1 MPPSEN
7 PTKTTS
13 GAAARVAPPHLWRNR
28 DYMLLWSGQTVSAFG
43 STMSAVVFPLLVLSL
58 TNSPAAAGLAGALFA
73 LPYILFSLPGGALID
88 RWDRKRVMVFCD
100 AGRALSLASVPVAL
114 ALNVLTVWQ
123 LYANAFIEGTLFVFF
138 NIAEVA
144 SLPRVVEKA
153 QLPVAA
159 AQNETGTAAAGL
171 LGPPIGGL
179 LYQGVGRGAPFAF
192 DAITYVGS
200 VISLLLIRT
209 PFQAARAATARR
221 NLRAEIAE
229 GLSWTW
235 RHRPIRFLALLAGGL
250 NFIYAAAQLLLI
262 VLAKDL
268 GAGEAAIGLMFSIA
282 SLGGLLGAVIA
293 RRLQQAF
300 RLRPLLVALVWF
312 QVLLF
317 PLYALAPHIVVL
329 GAITAMLF
337 CTEPILDVVI
347 ISYRLEQVP
356 DALQGRVNGA
366 VRMLVYI
373 FVAAGPAASGVLLQR
388 VGALWTVGILAAA
401 LLVLGVWA
409 TASRDL
415 RLAAH
420 G

>member
-1 MPPSEN
+1 MLPPEN
-7 PTKTTS
+7 PLNTTS
-13 GAAARVAPPHLWRNR
+13 DSGAHVAAPQLWRNR

-88 RWDRKRVMVFCD
+88 RWDRKRVMVLCD

-114 ALNVLTVWQ
+114 FLNVLTVWQ

-144 SLPRVVEKA
+144 SLPRVVETA
-153 QLPVAA
+153 QLPAAA
-159 AQNETGTAAAGL
+159 AQNEIGSATAGL
-171 LGPPIGGL
+171 LGPPVGGL
-179 LYQGVGRGAPFAF
+179 LYQSVGRGAPFAF
-192 DAITYVGS
+192 DAITYAGS
-200 VISLLLIRT
+200 VVSLLLIRT
-209 PFQAARAATARR
+209 PFQAARATTARR
-221 NLRAEIAE
+221 NLRAEITE
-229 GLSWTW
+229 GLRWTW
-235 RHRPIRFLALLAGGL
+235 RHSPIRFLALLAGGL
-250 NFIYAAAQLLLI
+250 NFVYAAGQLLLI

-282 SLGGLLGAVIA
+282 SLGGLLGAVLA
-293 RRLQQAF
+293 RRMQQTF
-300 RLRPLLVALVWF
+300 RMRPLIVVLMWS

-317 PLYALAPHIVVL
+317 PLYAVAPNVVVL

-337 CTEPILDVVI
+337 FTEPIFNVVVL
-347 ISYRLEQVP
+347 SYRLEQVP
-356 DALQGRVNGA
+356 DVLQGRVNSA

-373 FVAAGPAASGVLLQR
+373 FVAAGPALSGLLLEHL
-388 VGALWTVGILAAA
+388 GALWTVGIFATT
-401 LLVLGVWA
+401 LLVLGVW
-409 TASRDL
+409 TTTSRDL
-415 RLAAH
+415 RLATK